1 MQVLIDEAS
10 IIQRQRRWVN
20 VHSKY
25 LSYTRRMRR
34 LFILGLVSLSSCGDL
49 SVLDNLEPGNE
60 LVVVTRNGPTTYY
73 LGADEPAG
81 FDYELVRAFAEAE
94 DMSLRVKV
102 AFTLEEVFE
111 TLQRGEAHVAAA
123 GLTQSTERDQ
133 LFESTQSYLD
143 QQPVVVYKAG
153 QYKPRSIEDLT
164 DLDIVIMQGSQH
176 AIRLNL
182 LRELNPAVRW
192 RVLETAESS
201 AVMSAINRGEAD
213 VALLDSGEFSMQQR
227 LYPRVAKAF
236 ELQTTLNTV
245 WYLGSDPR
253 AGEWREKA
261 NDFLSAAKSDGTLK
275 RAEQAY
281 FGNVAYASRIESF
294 TFQRAVRTKLPKWQ
308 PLIEKVAHEFRL
320 DWRLLAAI
328 SYQESHWNPAAK
340 SPTGVR
346 GMMMLT
352 RPTATEMGVTDR
364 LDAEQSL
371 HGGARFLR
379 SLLRRLPNDIDDP
392 DRTWMALAAYNVGMA
407 HLEEARRL
415 TEGLISKS
423 TVQLLIAQAFSAIFF
438 IFASI
443 SSLNILSV
451 DLSVPPIVTPSGITL
466 KAEPPSI
473 LVNDRAM
480 LLNGS
485 NCLDTKL
492 CRAVIVKPAATIGS
506 FECCG

>member
-281 FGNVAYASRIESF
+281 FGNVANASRIESF

-415 TEGLISKS
+415 TEGNGGDPHLWQDVRQHLPALQDPAIYP
-423 TVQLLIAQAFSAIFF
+423 QLRHGFARGEEAVTYVDNIRHYQATLALQDIPSQV
-438 IFASI
+438 I
-443 SSLNILSV
+443 SSPLNLQELTEKAHELLQWTPLS
-451 DLSVPPIVTPSGITL
+451 L
-466 KAEPPSI
+466 
-473 LVNDRAM
+473 
-480 LLNGS
+480 
-485 NCLDTKL
+485 
-492 CRAVIVKPAATIGS
+492 
-506 FECCG
+506 